1 MEDNIIYSN
10 ILTKTAGNNSANFN
24 NCANWDEQNG
34 NVTTVGTN
42 GGPSAYGTYDQ
53 TGNVY
58 QWNDLDGTPG
68 SSRGLR
74 GGGWFSSSQF
84 GLSSSDSISYDPSLE
99 TSTVGFRLASSFS
112 TLNPLNLS
120 NFVTVGDVNNLADTG
135 GSGHGSVSYSYA
147 IGKYVVTNS
156 EYVEFLNAVAAIDTY
171 SLYNSNMANVWGGIT
186 RSGTSGS
193 YVYTVKTNYGN
204 KPVNLVSWF
213 DCARY
218 CNWLHN
224 AKPTGSQN
232 SITTEDGAYTLNGEI
247 SGDAVPK
254 NAGAKYHIPTGD
266 EWYKAAYY
274 KGGGTNAGYW
284 DYATQS
290 DSLPTCVA
298 ANSVGDGVI
307 A

>member
-1 MEDNIIYSN
+1 
-10 ILTKTAGNNSANFN
+10 
-24 NCANWDEQNG
+24 
-34 NVTTVGTN
+34 
-42 GGPSAYGTYDQ
+42 
-53 TGNVY
+53 
-58 QWNDLDGTPG
+58 
-68 SSRGLR
+68 
-74 GGGWFSSSQF
+74 
-84 GLSSSDSISYDPSLE
+84 
-99 TSTVGFRLASSFS
+99 
-112 TLNPLNLS
+112 
-120 NFVTVGDVNNLADTG
+120 
-135 GSGHGSVSYSYA
+135 
-147 IGKYVVTNS
+147 
-156 EYVEFLNAVAAIDTY
+156 
-171 SLYNSNMANVWGGIT
+171 
-186 RSGTSGS
+186 
-193 YVYTVKTNYGN
+193 VKTNYGN